1 MKVRH
6 STADSP
12 GYARGRYWEQVIA
25 LTYFP
30 LKLDIPLPER
40 FNARMLVDDLGS
52 LSLSRHQ
59 SSAIRY
65 ARDRHHL
72 VKERDEQ
79 FLVTVPEVGEIDF
92 SQGGHEVHCAPS
104 GFILQRSHEPYE
116 FSHRGDNS
124 LLVLKVPA
132 PVLRARVREPDRF
145 CALGFD
151 AGKGVGA
158 LFVEFLRL
166 LPDRLEDMTPDG
178 RSAVGL
184 QLVDLL
190 ALAIEADDRT
200 LKSNQSCVRTAH
212 LRRIESHIRRHLHN
226 PDLNPQTIA
235 DSCGISVRYLH
246 QLFRHSDQT
255 VTRWIREQRL
265 HACNEALRNPSNRQT
280 IADIAYRWGF
290 SDQSQF
296 SRAYKGLF
304 GLSPKDARY
313 RGRVPVE

>member
-1 MKVRH
+1 MSIRH
-6 STADSP
+6 STAESP

-40 FNARMLVDDLGS
+40 FNASLAVDSLGS

-65 ARDRHHL
+65 ARDRRHL
-72 VKERDEQ
+72 IKERDEQ
-79 FLVTVPEVGEIDF
+79 FLVTVPETGEIDF
-92 SQGGHEVHCAPS
+92 SQGGHDVHCTPS

-132 PVLRARVREPDRF
+132 PVLRAHIREPDRF

-151 AGKGVGA
+151 ASKGVGA
-158 LFVEFLRL
+158 LFVDFLRL
-166 LPDRLEDMTPDG
+166 VPSRLTELNEDG
-178 RSAVGL
+178 RAAIGQ

-190 ALAIEADDRT
+190 ALAIEADDRA

-212 LRRIESHIRRHLHN
+212 LRRIESYIRRQLHD
-226 PDLNPQTIA
+226 PDLNPQAIA
-235 DSCGISVRYLH
+235 DACGISVRYLH
-246 QLFRHSDQT
+246 QLFHRSEQT
-255 VTRWIREQRL
+255 VTQWIREQRL
-265 HACNEALRNPSNRQT
+265 HACNEALRNPANHQT

-290 SDQSQF
+290 SDQAQF
-296 SRAYKGLF
+296 SRAYKAQF
-304 GLSPKDARY
+304 GISPREARVL
-313 RGRVPVE
+313 GRLR